1 MKIAETDNDRSSH
14 NAIVTRNYLKTT
26 KAESLGFIF
35 FYLEI
40 IPVEIN
46 QSLKKTPH
54 KLPKWIKNPQLPLQ
68 QSKEFQTNDGHVLTK
83 I

>member
-14 NAIVTRNYLKTT
+14 DAIVTRNYLKTT
-26 KAESLGFIF
+26 NAGGLK
-35 FYLEI
+35 I

-68 QSKEFQTNDGHVLTK
+68 QSIAFQTSDGHVLTK